1 MKTQLTKEDIM
12 KIVEIK
18 GSFNVIFPE
27 PTRNTTNGIGGHN
40 CYSSIM
46 IYRDSRDRNITVC
59 YMCVVD
65 EWDHLVVDRTCRFE
79 NGTWMESCSCIDE
92 WHPIKE
98 FWGPSVPSCFH
109 PEAEEYVKDLLLN
122 VLK

>member
-1 MKTQLTKEDIM
+1 MKTTLTKEDIM
-12 KIVEIK
+12 KIVDMK
-18 GSFNVIFPE
+18 GSFEVIFPE
-27 PTRNTTNGIGGHN
+27 PKRNTTNGVGGRN
-40 CYSSIM
+40 CYSEIN
-46 IYRDSRDRNITVC
+46 ISRGCRNKNILICHMSVI
-59 YMCVVD
+59 D
-65 EWDHLVVDRTCRFE
+65 EWGRLVSDRTCRFD
-79 NGTWMESCSCIDE
+79 NGVWMESCSCDE